1 MRRRDVLKLAGTSGL
16 GMSAVAFAGCG
27 TPDREFHI
35 QSPVDIPEDTVT
47 GLDTWYASICQDSS
61 DGCGIIVRVM
71 SGRAR
76 KIEGNPDYPLNRGKT
91 SARAQAA
98 LQTLYNPDRIPNPM
112 VPRSRRGSGQIPV
125 HALGG
130 SAAGVPGKAWR
141 RTRRRH
147 SHDYR
152 AR

>member
-35 QSPVDIPEDTVT
+35 QSPVEIPEDTVT
-47 GLDTWYASICQDSS
+47 GLDTWYASICQDSG
-61 DGCGIIVRVM
+61 DGCGIIVRVK

-76 KIEGNPDYPLNRGKT
+76 KIEGNPDYPLNRGKS

-98 LQTLYNPDRIPNPM
+98 LQTLYNPDRIPIRWSRDAVEAPVNIGSC
-112 VPRSRRGSGQIPV
+112 VGRKCCRSSRKSL
-125 HALGG
+125 ALPKR
-130 SAAGVPGKAWR
+130 AA
-141 RTRRRH
+141 
-147 SHDYR
+147 
-152 AR
+152 

>member
-27 TPDREFHI
+27 TPDREFRI
-35 QSPVDIPEDTVT
+35 QSPVEIPEDTVT
-47 GLDTWYASICQDSS
+47 GLDTWYASICQDSG
-61 DGCGIIVRVM
+61 DGCGIIVRVK

-76 KIEGNPDYPLNRGKT
+76 KIEGNPDYPSQPRQEFRQGASGPANAVQSR
-91 SARAQAA
+91 
-98 LQTLYNPDRIPNPM
+98 PDPQSDGPETQSRL
-112 VPRSRRGSGQIPV
+112 RSISV

-141 RTRRRH
+141 CPRRRH